1 MKLLFLGD
9 IVGRPG
15 RKTVEKYLPNII
27 KEKKPDWVIANAE
40 NIAGGKGFTA
50 STVKEMMKLGVDAFT
65 GGNHIFSNPEG
76 FDLLEKRQFPLAV
89 PANFPEAAPGDRSL
103 IVTSPRT
110 GKRLLLV
117 SLLGQ
122 TFMKQM
128 VHSPFETADSMLDHY
143 TEDDYDVSFFDFHA
157 EATSE
162 KYALKAYLDGRVSG
176 LVGTHTHIPT
186 SDIDITAKGT
196 AYQTDTGMNGSLDSC
211 IGVKNKFIL
220 KKIMTQLSVSHELE
234 KRGRMQF
241 NAVFVTFDKSGT
253 AKKISAIRKVE

>member
-15 RKTVEKYLPNII
+15 RKTVEKYLPQII
-27 KEKKPDWVIANAE
+27 KEKNPDWVIANAE
-40 NIAGGKGFTA
+40 NIAGGKGFTK
-50 STVKEMMKLGVDAFT
+50 STLNEMMKLGIDAFT

-76 FDLLEKRQFPLAV
+76 FDLLEKRVFPLAV
-89 PANFPEAAPGDRSL
+89 PANFSDAAPGDRSL
-103 IVTSPRT
+103 IVESKS
-110 GKRLLLV
+110 GKKLLLV

-122 TFMKQM
+122 TFMKQT
-128 VHSPFETADSMLDHY
+128 VSSPFEKVDEILDEY
-143 TEDDYDVSFFDFHA
+143 SETDYDVSLFDFHA

-162 KYALKAYLDGRVSG
+162 KYALKAYLDGRASA

-186 SDIDITAKGT
+186 ADADITSEGL

-211 IGVKNKFIL
+211 IGVKNKLIL

-241 NAVFVTFDKSGT
+241 NAVLITFDKEGK
-253 AKKISAIRKVE
+253 AKKISPIRKVA